1 MSASDYI
8 RDLANVARKVA
19 EWTGGEWW
27 VMGILGII
35 AILLFIVPSLLAF
48 VWIERKFLGRLQV
61 RYGPNRAGPFGL
73 LQPIADAIKVLS
85 KESVTPA
92 RGDRL
97 VFRLAP
103 IIALAPGVALFA
115 AFPFTRNMVADLD
128 VGVLYVVALGSLS
141 VIAVF
146 MAGWASNN
154 KYSLLGAMR
163 AVAQTVSYE
172 LPLVLS
178 ILAVV
183 LATGSLSL
191 VKVVEA
197 QTVPFLFVQPLS
209 FLIFFTAAVAELNRT
224 PFDTLE
230 ADSELVAGYHTEYS
244 GMAFS
249 LFYLAEYTHALAMSA
264 MVATLFLGGWKPDF
278 GIPWL
283 WFIVKI
289 YLVFLVLSWLR
300 GTLPRLR
307 IDQLMSF
314 AWKFLVPLALINLF
328 IVGIEVQALGGF
340 PAWLALVNIPAA
352 IVLIVVMC
360 SLFKVGR
367 VPARAK
373 SVGGS

>member
-8 RDLANVARKVA
+8 RDLSNVARKVA

-27 VMGILGII
+27 VFGILGII
-35 AILLFIVPSLLAF
+35 AILLFVVPSLLAF
-48 VWIERKFLGRLQV
+48 VWIERKFLSRLQV

-73 LQPIADAIKVLS
+73 LQPVADAIKVLA

-92 RGDRL
+92 RGDKL

-103 IIALAPGVALFA
+103 VIALAPGIAIFA
-115 AFPFTRNMVADLD
+115 AIPFTRNMVANLD
-128 VGVLYVVALGSLS
+128 IGVLYVVALGSLS
-141 VIAVF
+141 VIAIF

-163 AVAQTVSYE
+163 AVAQAVSYE

-183 LATGSLSL
+183 LSVGSLSL
-191 VKVVEA
+191 VKVVDA

-249 LFYLAEYTHALAMSA
+249 LFYLAEYTHALATSA
-264 MVATLFLGGWKPDF
+264 MVATLFLGGWKPDI
-278 GIPWL
+278 GVPWL
-283 WFIVKI
+283 WFIVKV
-289 YLVFLVLSWLR
+289 YLVFVVMSWLR

-314 AWKFLVPLALINLF
+314 AWKFLVPLALLNVL
-328 IVGIEVQALGGF
+328 VVAIEVQALGGF
-340 PAWLALVNIPAA
+340 PAWLALVNIPVG
-352 IVLIVVMC
+352 IVLIVALA
-360 SLFKVGR
+360 SFFGAGR

-373 SVGGS
+373 PVGGS